1 SPEDIPI
8 FNHIRSTAYRRRS
21 SVLPPIPKTLE
32 DIVIPDSLKF
42 LQNGDRYVTFD
53 NPVPNRLIILCSSE
67 TLLALTGK
75 CSYWLADGT
84 FRTAPQK
91 FLQSYSIHGRTQW
104 GIHAFVHI
112 AMCGRTQQQYELIFQ
127 ALLHHANTNHIQ
139 LQPLSFISSFQNTD
153 AKREL
158 ANLFGLPLIPLQHI
172 FTIYEEIAA
181 KFLLIIADIQP
192 LLQYFS
198 RTYLYGTN
206 FPPPRWNHFS
216 SIGFTDRTNNALEG
230 YHRSINAELDE
241 LTMISVSQLMKQKRS
256 TKTQR
261 KRYRYRD

>member
-1 SPEDIPI
+1 M
-8 FNHIRSTAYRRRS
+8 
-21 SVLPPIPKTLE
+21 
-32 DIVIPDSLKF
+32 F
-42 LQNGDRYVTFD
+42 LG
-53 NPVPNRLIILCSSE
+53 
-67 TLLALTGK
+67 
-75 CSYWLADGT
+75 
-84 FRTAPQK
+84 
-91 FLQSYSIHGRTQW
+91 
-104 GIHAFVHI
+104 
-112 AMCGRTQQQYELIFQ
+112 
-127 ALLHHANTNHIQ
+127 
-139 LQPLSFISSFQNTD
+139 FISSFQNTD

-230 YHRSINAELDE
+230 YHRSINARNAPHPNIWKYILLKRELDE

-261 KRYRYRD
+261 KRYRYRDTCLIEAKELLNTQQIDLVEYQDVFELLHMDIYSITQKITMTMMSTTSCRKLTII

>member
-139 LQPLSFISSFQNTD
+139 LQPLSIMLDFEQAASNTFLSIFKHSSVLYCHFHYCRSIWRHIQKLGFISSFQNTD

-206 FPPPRWNHFS
+206 FPPPR
-216 SIGFTDRTNNALEG
+216 
-230 YHRSINAELDE
+230 
-241 LTMISVSQLMKQKRS
+241 
-256 TKTQR
+256 
-261 KRYRYRD
+261 